1 MKSIKVQDAM
11 FSLVVN
17 NPEVAVITAAL
28 DMLYNKDKEYI
39 RELGL
44 ANHVVWDLLNGF
56 RLIHRDRHD

>member
-1 MKSIKVQDAM
+1 M